1 MAQIPLQE
9 NTVSLTTL
17 AMIAALGIVVR
28 MFVRIPVIP
37 GFVELTPGF
46 LFSLLGGVIGGV
58 PGGIFVG
65 AIVGIGGAM
74 GGGEPPLLP
83 MIGNIFLGIGSGLA
97 IHVTKE
103 RNSRKYALMVVLGGG
118 IIGGFIPTAT
128 VFASLIDPI
137 EVILAGALLDMT
149 QGFLWAIVALFVE
162 RSIIRPIAGK
172 HLYPEPEEPTPDE
185 STMEAEDTME

>member
-1 MAQIPLQE
+1 MAQISLRK
-9 NTVSLTTL
+9 NTVLLVIL
-17 AMIAALGIVVR
+17 ALIAALGIVVR
-28 MFVRIPVIP
+28 FFVRIPVIP
-37 GFVELTPGF
+37 GFVEITPGF

-58 PGGIFVG
+58 PGGVFVG
-65 AIVGIGGAM
+65 AIVGMGGAM

-103 RNSRKYALMVVLGGG
+103 RNSRKYALMVILGGG

-128 VFASLIDPI
+128 VFASLVDPI
-137 EVILAGALLDMT
+137 QVILAAALLDMT

-162 RSIIRPIAGK
+162 RSIIRPVAGK
-172 HLYPEPEEPTPDE
+172 YLYPEPKEPTPDE
-185 STMEAEDTME
+185 FIMDAEDATE

>member
-1 MAQIPLQE
+1 MAQIPLQK

-17 AMIAALGIVVR
+17 ALIAALGIVVR
-28 MFVRIPVIP
+28 MFVRLPVIP

-74 GGGEPPLLP
+74 GGGEPPFLP

-103 RNSRKYALMVVLGGG
+103 RNSRKYAMMVVLGGG

-128 VFASLIDPI
+128 VFASLVDPI
-137 EVILAGALLDMT
+137 EIILAAALLDMT

>member
-1 MAQIPLQE
+1 MAQIPLQK

-17 AMIAALGIVVR
+17 ALIAALGIVVR
-28 MFVRIPVIP
+28 MFVRIPVLP
-37 GFVELTPGF
+37 GFVEITPGF

-97 IHVTKE
+97 IHITKE
-103 RNSRKYALMVVLGGG
+103 RNSRRYALLVVLGGG
-118 IIGGFIPTAT
+118 IIGGLIPTAT
-128 VFASLIDPI
+128 IFASLIDPV
-137 EVILAGALLDMT
+137 EVILAAAMLDMT
-149 QGFLWAIVALFVE
+149 QGFLWAIMALFVE
-162 RSIIRPIAGK
+162 RRIIRPIAGNY
-172 HLYPEPEEPTPDE
+172 LYPEPEEPTLDE
-185 STMEAEDTME
+185 STMNAEDTME

>member
-1 MAQIPLQE
+1 MAHIPLQK

-17 AMIAALGIVVR
+17 ALIAALGIVVR
-28 MFVRIPVIP
+28 LFVRITLIP
-37 GFVELTPGF
+37 GLVELTPGF

-172 HLYPEPEEPTPDE
+172 YLYPELEEPTLDE

>member
-1 MAQIPLQE
+1 MAQLPLRK

>member
-1 MAQIPLQE
+1 MAQIPLQK

>member
-1 MAQIPLQE
+1 MAQIPLQK

-28 MFVRIPVIP
+28 MFIRIPVIP

>member
-1 MAQIPLQE
+1 MAQIPLQK

-28 MFVRIPVIP
+28 MFVRIPIIP

-46 LFSLLGGVIGGV
+46 MFSLLGGVIGGV

-97 IHVTKE
+97 IHITKE

-128 VFASLIDPI
+128 VFASLVDPI
-137 EVILAGALLDMT
+137 EAILAAALLDMT

-172 HLYPEPEEPTPDE
+172 YLYSEPEEPTLGEPIMD
-185 STMEAEDTME
+185 AEDTTE

>member
-1 MAQIPLQE
+1 MAQIPLQK

-28 MFVRIPVIP
+28 MFIRIPVIP

-162 RSIIRPIAGK
+162 RSIIRPILGK
-172 HLYPEPEEPTPDE
+172 YLYPEPEEPTLDE
-185 STMEAEDTME
+185 SIMEAEDTME

>member
-1 MAQIPLQE
+1 MTQIPLRK
-9 NTVSLTTL
+9 NTALLITL
-17 AMIAALGIVVR
+17 ALIATLGIVVR
-28 MFVRIPVIP
+28 IFIRIPVIP

-74 GGGEPPLLP
+74 GGGEPPILP

-103 RNSRKYALMVVLGGG
+103 RNSRRYALMVILGGG

-128 VFASLIDPI
+128 VFASFVDPI
-137 EVILAGALLDMT
+137 EVVLAAALLDMT
-149 QGFLWAIVALFVE
+149 QGFLWAVVALFVE
-162 RSIIRPIAGK
+162 RRIIWPIAGK
-172 HLYPEPEEPTPDE
+172 YLYSRPEEPTLGE
-185 STMEAEDTME
+185 FTMNAEDTTE

>member
-1 MAQIPLQE
+1 MAQIPLQK

-17 AMIAALGIVVR
+17 ALIAALGIVVR

-46 LFSLLGGVIGGV
+46 LFSLLGGIIGGV

-97 IHVTKE
+97 IHITKE
-103 RNSRKYALMVVLGGG
+103 RNSRRYALLVVLGGG
-118 IIGGFIPTAT
+118 IIGGLIPTAT
-128 VFASLIDPI
+128 IFASLIDPV
-137 EVILAGALLDMT
+137 EVILAAALLDMT

-162 RSIIRPIAGK
+162 RKIIRPIAGNY
-172 HLYPEPEEPTPDE
+172 LYPEPEEPTLGGPAI
-185 STMEAEDTME
+185 EAEDTTE

>member
-1 MAQIPLQE
+1 M
-9 NTVSLTTL
+9 VTL
-17 AMIAALGIVVR
+17 ALIAAIGTVVR
-28 MFVRIPVIP
+28 LFVRIPVIP

-65 AIVGIGGAM
+65 AVVGMGGTV

-103 RNSRKYALMVVLGGG
+103 RDSRKYALMVVLGGG

-128 VFASLIDPI
+128 VFASFVDPI
-137 EVILAGALLDMT
+137 EIILAAALLDMT

-162 RSIIRPIAGK
+162 RRIIRPIAGN
-172 HLYPEPEEPTPDE
+172 HLYPEPEEPTLGE
-185 STMEAEDTME
+185 LTMDAEDTTE

>member
-1 MAQIPLQE
+1 MAQIPLQK

-28 MFVRIPVIP
+28 MFVRIPIIP

-46 LFSLLGGVIGGV
+46 MFSLLGGVIGGV

-97 IHVTKE
+97 IHITKE

-128 VFASLIDPI
+128 VFASLVDPI
-137 EVILAGALLDMT
+137 EAILAAALLDMT

-172 HLYPEPEEPTPDE
+172 YLYSEPEEPTLGEPIMD
-185 STMEAEDTME
+185 AEDTPE

>member
-1 MAQIPLQE
+1 MAQIPLRK
-9 NTVSLTTL
+9 NTVLLVTL
-17 AMIAALGIVVR
+17 ALIAAIGIVVR
-28 MFVRIPVIP
+28 LFVRIPVIP
-37 GFVELTPGF
+37 GFVEITPGF

-65 AIVGIGGAM
+65 YIVGIGGAM

-83 MIGNIFLGIGSGLA
+83 IIGNIFLGIGSGLA

-128 VFASLIDPI
+128 VFASFVDPI
-137 EVILAGALLDMT
+137 EVILAAALLDMT
-149 QGFLWAIVALFVE
+149 QGFLWAIMALFIE
-162 RSIIRPIAGK
+162 RQIIRPIAGNY
-172 HLYPEPEEPTPDE
+172 LYPEPEEPTLDE
-185 STMEAEDTME
+185 FTMDAEDTTE

>member
-1 MAQIPLQE
+1 
-9 NTVSLTTL
+9 
-17 AMIAALGIVVR
+17 MIAALGIVVR
-28 MFVRIPVIP
+28 MFIRIPVIP

>member
-172 HLYPEPEEPTPDE
+172 YLYPEPEEPTPDE

>member
-1 MAQIPLQE
+1 M
-9 NTVSLTTL
+9 TTL
-17 AMIAALGIVVR
+17 ALIAALGIVVR

-46 LFSLLGGVIGGV
+46 LFSLLGGIIGGV

-97 IHVTKE
+97 IHITKE
-103 RNSRKYALMVVLGGG
+103 RNSRRYALLVVLGGG
-118 IIGGFIPTAT
+118 IIGGLIPTAT
-128 VFASLIDPI
+128 IFASLIDPV
-137 EVILAGALLDMT
+137 EVILAAALLDMT

-162 RSIIRPIAGK
+162 RKIIRPIAGNY
-172 HLYPEPEEPTPDE
+172 LYPEPEEPTLGGPAI
-185 STMEAEDTME
+185 EAEDTTE

>member
-1 MAQIPLQE
+1 MAQIPLQK

-17 AMIAALGIVVR
+17 ALIAAIGIVVR

-37 GFVELTPGF
+37 GFVEITPGF

-128 VFASLIDPI
+128 VFASLVDPI
-137 EVILAGALLDMT
+137 QVIMAAALLDMT

-162 RSIIRPIAGK
+162 RSIIRPIVGDY
-172 HLYPEPEEPTPDE
+172 LYPPPEEPTSGE
-185 STMEAEDTME
+185 FTIAAEDTTE

>member
-1 MAQIPLQE
+1 MAQIPLQK

-172 HLYPEPEEPTPDE
+172 HLYPEPEEPTLDE